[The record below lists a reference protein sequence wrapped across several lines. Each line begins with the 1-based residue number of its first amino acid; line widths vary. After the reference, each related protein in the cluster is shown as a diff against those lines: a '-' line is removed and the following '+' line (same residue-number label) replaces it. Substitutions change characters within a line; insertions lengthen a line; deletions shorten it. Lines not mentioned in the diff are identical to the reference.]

1 MFQGTKKPAVI
12 GSNTR
17 SGLPATPRQ
26 PGPEPAAKKQKKG
39 TPDRWP
45 LAAAATDGLEDR
57 VKVSHTI
64 GQSFR
69 CNLLQTSI
77 EACPSIYH
85 TCSMALK
92 ARKATSMTTKAMKAM
107 KGMKAMKTTGV
118 KVKKSKARKPKN
130 KAMKKAM
137 TAMKAKK
144 VETQVQT
151 TFEIVVSICRR
162 CRSAQEIVGVQAP
175 VLTLREYYCL
185 QCASPVELHGLVIH

>member
-1 MFQGTKKPAVI
+1 MQS
-12 GSNTR
+12 SN
-17 SGLPATPRQ
+17 
-26 PGPEPAAKKQKKG
+26 
-39 TPDRWP
+39 
-45 LAAAATDGLEDR
+45 
-57 VKVSHTI
+57 
-64 GQSFR
+64 
-69 CNLLQTSI
+69 

-107 KGMKAMKTTGV
+107 KGMTAMKSTGV

-144 VETQVQT
+144 VATQVQT

-185 QCASPVELHGLVIH
+185 QCASPVELHGLVID